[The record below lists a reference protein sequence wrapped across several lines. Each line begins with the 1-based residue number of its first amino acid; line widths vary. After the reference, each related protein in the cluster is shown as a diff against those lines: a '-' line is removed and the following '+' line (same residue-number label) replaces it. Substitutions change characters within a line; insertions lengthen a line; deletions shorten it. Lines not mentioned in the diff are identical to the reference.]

1 MRRRDG
7 DCWRDSDITL
17 PRPERTAAADR
28 GVSGTRGNR
37 RNRSSVP
44 LIPVPDAASVAAMRW
59 LRDAAGI
66 DAGPAAGA
74 QLWGVCPRVA
84 RMLAGGRRGGVVTLI
99 GDAADPYCH
108 TFLDPE

>member
-1 MRRRDG
+1 
-7 DCWRDSDITL
+7 
-17 PRPERTAAADR
+17 
-28 GVSGTRGNR
+28 
-37 RNRSSVP
+37 
-44 LIPVPDAASVAAMRW
+44 MRW